1 MESPVFN
8 VEHIAVNGNMLT
20 DAQNIIKISNI
31 YIGENIFKINT
42 SKNEEYIE
50 SLYYIK
56 KAKIKK
62 EFPSSIVIEVE
73 EKEPILIVND
83 SGNYIYIDDELT
95 VIKEQSSTD
104 NANIPLL
111 SNLTILSS
119 EPGKKIEAEKTWL
132 LDMVYNMSLNLKEVD
147 VLKNVSEFYISGDN
161 IVHLYTKG
169 GSIIKITNQKI
180 FEDNFQF
187 IYTIL
192 SEDNLPMSIELMENG
207 NHIYKQIN

>member
-1 MESPVFN
+1 
-8 VEHIAVNGNMLT
+8 
-20 DAQNIIKISNI
+20 
-31 YIGENIFKINT
+31 
-42 SKNEEYIE
+42 
-50 SLYYIK
+50 
-56 KAKIKK
+56 
-62 EFPSSIVIEVE
+62 
-73 EKEPILIVND
+73 
-83 SGNYIYIDDELT
+83 
-95 VIKEQSSTD
+95 
-104 NANIPLL
+104 
-111 SNLTILSS
+111 
-119 EPGKKIEAEKTWL
+119 
-132 LDMVYNMSLNLKEVD
+132 MVYNMSLNLKEVD